1 MASACS
7 TDYSHAVKTKK
18 HIRRIAKFGSVSGA
32 VLVAALTSGVS
43 SADGHGIG
51 MTLTPP
57 MVVVQDDYVQ
67 YRIYLLFLIL
77 GICLLTSSFVML
89 KHLPDH
95 QRRAGSVGI
104 QRSESQPSFKTRRR
118 TAIGLLAGGVLFVVG
133 WGLHGF

>member
-1 MASACS
+1 M
-7 TDYSHAVKTKK
+7 
-18 HIRRIAKFGSVSGA
+18 GA
-32 VLVAALTSGVS
+32 VLLAALTTGVS

-57 MVVVQDDYVQ
+57 RVVAQDDYVQ
-67 YRIYLLFLIL
+67 YRIYFLFLVL
-77 GICLLTSSFVML
+77 GICLLASGFVML

-118 TAIGLLAGGVLFVVG
+118 TAIGLLAGGVLFVAG

>member
-1 MASACS
+1 M
-7 TDYSHAVKTKK
+7 
-18 HIRRIAKFGSVSGA
+18 
-32 VLVAALTSGVS
+32 LLAALTSGAG

-57 MVVVQDDYVQ
+57 VVVQDDYVQ
-67 YRIYLLFLIL
+67 YRIYFLFLVL
-77 GICLLTSSFVML
+77 GICLLASGFVML

-104 QRSESQPSFKTRRR
+104 QRSGSQPSFKTRRR